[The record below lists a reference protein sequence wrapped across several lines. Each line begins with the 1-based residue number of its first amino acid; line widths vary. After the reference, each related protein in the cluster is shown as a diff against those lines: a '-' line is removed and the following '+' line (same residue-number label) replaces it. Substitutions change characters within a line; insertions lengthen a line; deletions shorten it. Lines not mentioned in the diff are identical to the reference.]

1 MEGDWN
7 RRSLVGEFLVV
18 LVEKI
23 ERGEED
29 EETIEAE
36 ELRVSMAMERKRQR
50 RDCPCKPLRYF
61 YLLSLLTNSGKPS
74 NGFSILV
81 NPM

>member
-36 ELRVSMAMERKRQR
+36 ELRVSIAMKRKGRNVIV
-50 RDCPCKPLRYF
+50 LA
-61 YLLSLLTNSGKPS
+61 SA
-74 NGFSILV
+74 SIFFWV
-81 NPM
+81 QP